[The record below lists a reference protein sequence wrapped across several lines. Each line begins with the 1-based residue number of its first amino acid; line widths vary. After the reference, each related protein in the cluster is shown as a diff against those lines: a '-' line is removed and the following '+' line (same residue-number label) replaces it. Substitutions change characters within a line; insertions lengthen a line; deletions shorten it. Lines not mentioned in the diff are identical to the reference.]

1 MQQTSGV
8 MMPKISYASTMI
20 VEDHLKKLL
29 ASTSNKPFKASNN
42 KLLPR
47 AQHSPFGDFPN
58 EFLPKKQTTVTDFKP
73 IDKHEQSIA
82 AKGVRKFNKYLYHVQ
97 LYLRRAMD
105 SVVKLHLSISLRKSL
120 HLKSQELVHLTREPF
135 HLLSSEDSTIE
146 EIFPLLLSMDLKTRS
161 TGKLKSN
168 SQITIITYQY
178 SSRVSEK
185 SKTHTDSSLFKVSSI
200 CQRKVVLR
208 FYLSFLN

>member
-1 MQQTSGV
+1 MKHITFIIFENIIFNCENKRLKMAQMQQTSGV

-82 AKGVRKFNKYLYHVQ
+82 AKGVRKFNKYLYHV
-97 LYLRRAMD
+97 
-105 SVVKLHLSISLRKSL
+105 
-120 HLKSQELVHLTREPF
+120 
-135 HLLSSEDSTIE
+135 
-146 EIFPLLLSMDLKTRS
+146 
-161 TGKLKSN
+161 
-168 SQITIITYQY
+168 
-178 SSRVSEK
+178 
-185 SKTHTDSSLFKVSSI
+185 
-200 CQRKVVLR
+200 
-208 FYLSFLN
+208 